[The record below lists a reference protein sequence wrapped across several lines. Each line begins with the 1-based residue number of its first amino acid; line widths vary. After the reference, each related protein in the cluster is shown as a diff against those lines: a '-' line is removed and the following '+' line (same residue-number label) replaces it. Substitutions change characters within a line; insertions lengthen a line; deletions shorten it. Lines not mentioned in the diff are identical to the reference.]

1 MHWGRFRKR
10 RSSSLRKVASRS
22 DGRLRNPSCLSAEE
36 QIFVFSTTSRPV
48 LEPNQFPVHRIRV
61 ILYGRWSGQR
71 VKLTAR
77 LCILLNMSNCISI
90 SHIRLDGAVLYLRQG
105 TNLLLPYTF
114 SISTSS
120 PRDIPL
126 NKHHCCLPDLS
137 FTATDE
143 ALLVFSKQTH
153 PNTLQRFKKRPC
165 LRSVFVN
172 LPHHCDSNS
181 SKRFLCVLSYT
192 HRTPPPVP
200 PTYAFMSVIDLAAW
214 LRFALRKRALSCS
227 FEKGLKSIKLV
238 SATTSTNK
246 QSSSC
251 YKGRWDMAK

>member
-1 MHWGRFRKR
+1 MDDSGIPLVCRPRNRFL
-10 RSSSLRKVASRS
+10 SSPPRPGQFWRPTSFLPIGFGESFKGGEAASAWSWPRVS
-22 DGRLRNPSCLSAEE
+22 VYCWICRTATP
-36 QIFVFSTTSRPV
+36 
-48 LEPNQFPVHRIRV
+48 FPI
-61 ILYGRWSGQR
+61 
-71 VKLTAR
+71 
-77 LCILLNMSNCISI
+77 
-90 SHIRLDGAVLYLRQG
+90 DGAVLYLRQE
-105 TNLLLPYTF
+105 TTLLLPYTF

-192 HRTPPPVP
+192 HRTPPLPQP
-200 PTYAFMSVIDLAAW
+200 MPSCQSLILLPGCSTFRPTEKSTAML
-214 LRFALRKRALSCS
+214 LREGSQVDRVGICHY
-227 FEKGLKSIKLV
+227 
-238 SATTSTNK
+238 TH
-246 QSSSC
+246 
-251 YKGRWDMAK
+251 